1 MFNKH
6 LWKMSL
12 PSFTK
17 TYHHKPYPAIS
28 PTKPEHSAKDKII
41 LITGAGSG
49 VGEATAHAFAQAGAR
64 AVILCGRRVDPLNKV
79 KTDVESKSPSTRVA
93 VYSVDISKEDSVASV
108 FEDVKRNFGPLDVV
122 VNSAGHLSDKGDI
135 TESSLSNFWDSFEIT
150 VKGGF
155 LIAQHFLHNRSDA
168 SRDPVL
174 ISINSLLAPMPA
186 SAVRTAPAS
195 YASSKM
201 AQGKLVE
208 YVAAE
213 NEGQI
218 RAYNVHPGIIVTE
231 MSTKSVNMAPDPD
244 AARSGNTWDD
254 GK

>member
-1 MFNKH
+1 
-6 LWKMSL
+6 MSL

-28 PTKPEHSAKDKII
+28 PSKPELSAKDKVV
-41 LITGAGSG
+41 LITGAGTG
-49 VGEATAHAFAQAGAR
+49 VGEATAHAFAEAGAK
-64 AVILCGRRVDPLNKV
+64 AVIICGRRLDPLNKV
-79 KTDVESKSPSTRVA
+79 KSDVESRYSSTKVA
-93 VYSVDISKEDSVASV
+93 VYSLDISNEESVANV
-108 FEDVKRNFGPLDVV
+108 FKDVKSNYGPLDIV

-135 TESSLSNFWDSFEIT
+135 SESSLKNFWDSFEIT

-168 SRDPVL
+168 SRDPIL
-174 ISINSLLAPMPA
+174 ISMNSLLAPMPA
-186 SAVRTAPAS
+186 SAVATAPAS

-201 AQGKLVE
+201 AQGKMVE
-208 YVAAE
+208 YVAKE
-213 NEGQI
+213 NDGQI

-244 AARSGNTWDD
+244 AARKGNTWDD
-254 GK
+254 GTSSIRS